1 MIFLVSSSPQTPTTH
16 KPESY
21 HHGNLRQALL
31 EAARALAAEVGVD
44 AFTLREVA
52 RRAGV
57 SHAAPYHH
65 FHDKAALVRALAID
79 AFAALA
85 QEMIK
90 AAQPHSDPF
99 ERFKMM
105 GVAYVRFAF
114 KRPSEFRFMFRKDLC
129 LPDEAVQDE
138 LEDVSRNAYQ
148 VLVDSIA
155 ACQKS
160 GQMPNED
167 TELLAL
173 TAWSTVHG
181 LASLLLDA
189 PTNVADT
196 LEQAESV
203 ANAVTRILGIGLMT
217 RENTIADA
225 NQKRRPARSSR
236 ALIRK

>member
-1 MIFLVSSSPQTPTTH
+1 MIFLVSSSTEIPTNR
-16 KPESY
+16 KPENY

-31 EAARALAAEVGVD
+31 EAARDLAAEVGVD

-65 FHDKAALVRALAID
+65 FHDKSALVRALAID
-79 AFAALA
+79 AFDALA
-85 QEMIK
+85 QEMIQ
-90 AAQPHSDPF
+90 AADAYTEPF
-99 ERFKMM
+99 ERFRAT
-105 GVAYVRFAF
+105 GIAYVRFAF

-129 LPDEAVQDE
+129 LPEDTVPDE
-138 LEDVSRNAYQ
+138 LETVSRTAYQ

-155 ACQKS
+155 ACQRT
-160 GQMPNED
+160 GQMPDED

-173 TAWSTVHG
+173 TAWSTMHG

-196 LEQAESV
+196 LEQAEGV

-217 RENTIADA
+217 RDKTVPEA
-225 NQKRRPARSSR
+225 NKKHRPARSSS
-236 ALIRK
+236 ASTRK